1 VTSFASDNYS
11 GVHPAV
17 LEAIAA
23 ANVGRQ
29 PAYGRDDVT
38 ARLQTVVRDHF
49 GDRASAYPVFNGT
62 GANVVA
68 LQAMTTRWAAVV
80 CTSTAHIH
88 VDECGAPEK
97 VGGVKLLTIP
107 TFDGKLTP
115 ELVDLEARGMDD
127 VHRAQPQVVS
137 ITQTTELGTA
147 YTVEEIRAIC
157 DHAHALGLRVHLDGA
172 RIANAAAH
180 LGVSLREMTTDAGV
194 DVVSFGGTKN
204 GLMLGEAVVVL
215 DPAAAPHLDYVRKAS
230 TQLASKMRF
239 VSAQLEV
246 LLGTDLWIEN
256 AAHANAMAQRLA
268 SGLDGLVE
276 LPRAVQANAVF
287 ARLPRTSIDALQETY
302 EFYVWDES
310 VDEVRWMTAWDT
322 TPEDVDTFVTD
333 VRRALVASATTAG
346 R

>member
-1 VTSFASDNYS
+1 
-11 GVHPAV
+11 
-17 LEAIAA
+17 
-23 ANVGRQ
+23 
-29 PAYGRDDVT
+29 
-38 ARLQTVVRDHF
+38 
-49 GDRASAYPVFNGT
+49 
-62 GANVVA
+62 
-68 LQAMTTRWAAVV
+68 
-80 CTSTAHIH
+80 
-88 VDECGAPEK
+88 
-97 VGGVKLLTIP
+97 
-107 TFDGKLTP
+107 
-115 ELVDLEARGMDD
+115 
-127 VHRAQPQVVS
+127 
-137 ITQTTELGTA
+137 
-147 YTVEEIRAIC
+147 
-157 DHAHALGLRVHLDGA
+157 
-172 RIANAAAH
+172 
-180 LGVSLREMTTDAGV
+180 
-194 DVVSFGGTKN
+194 
-204 GLMLGEAVVVL
+204 
-215 DPAAAPHLDYVRKAS
+215 
-230 TQLASKMRF
+230 MRF